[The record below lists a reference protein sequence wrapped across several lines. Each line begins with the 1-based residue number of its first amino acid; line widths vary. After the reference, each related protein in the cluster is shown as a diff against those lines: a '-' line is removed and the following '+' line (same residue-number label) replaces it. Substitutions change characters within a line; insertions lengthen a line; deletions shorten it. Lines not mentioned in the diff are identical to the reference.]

1 MGESTAK
8 RVISDPAILGGK
20 PVIKGTRIA
29 VYLVLDLLS
38 EGHSFDDI
46 LCLYPH
52 LTLEDIKACVQY
64 AAKVCQTTE
73 ITESFGVAADA

>member
-1 MGESTAK
+1 MEDKAAECIT
-8 RVISDPAILGGK
+8 SDPGILGGK
-20 PVIKGTRIA
+20 PVVKGTRIA

-46 LCLYPH
+46 LALYPH
-52 LTLEDIKACVQY
+52 LTHEDIKACIKY

-73 ITESFGVAADA
+73 VIDSFGAAADA